1 VTETNPV
8 LARAEAD
15 LPAALDRLFQLIRI
29 PSVSTDPA
37 FAADCRACAE
47 WLRDD
52 LISMGADARVAETRG
67 LPMVVA
73 HLPGPE
79 DAPHILF
86 YGHYD
91 VQPAG
96 DPALWDHPPFEP
108 SFVKQPDGETWIR
121 GRGASDD
128 KGALMTFVE
137 ACRMIIAERGS
148 LPCRVS
154 FLFEGEEESGSA
166 SLAPFL
172 AEVGDEL
179 KSDVILVCDSD
190 QWDANTPA
198 ITISNRG
205 ICGQDLKIT
214 CADRD
219 LHSGIYG
226 NGARN
231 AVEVL
236 TRLLATL
243 KTPDGKVAIEGFY
256 DGVTE
261 PAPEFL
267 EAYARH
273 PFDGAKFLADVGLS
287 QPAGE
292 TDRSLTEQLW
302 SRPSAEIHGIAG
314 GYAGD
319 GFKAIVPSQ
328 ANAKLAFRLV
338 AGQDA
343 MRIRD
348 LFRAHILKHLPTDA
362 KVEFTDR
369 TMGIGYALPADFAYL
384 APVKQAL
391 TKEWGDV
398 ALMGSGGSLPI
409 LPMLTKAAGAEA
421 LLVGFAS
428 LMNRIHAPNEKFD
441 LSSFRRG
448 IRSWVEVIDALAAS
462 KVEKSHK

>member
-1 VTETNPV
+1 MSP

-37 FAADCRACAE
+37 HAGDCRAAAE
-47 WLRDD
+47 WLRAD
-52 LISMGADARVAETRG
+52 LAGMGAEASLRETQG

-79 DAPHILF
+79 GSPRVLF

-96 DPALWDHPPFEP
+96 DPALWDHPPFAPVLEP
-108 SFVKQPDGETWIR
+108 QPDGETWIR

-137 ACRMIIAERGS
+137 ACRVILAERGQ

-172 AEVGDEL
+172 AETAGEL
-179 KSDVILVCDSD
+179 QADVILVCDSD
-190 QWDANTPA
+190 QWDAETPA
-198 ITISNRG
+198 ITIMNRG
-205 ICGQDLKIT
+205 ICGQDIRLT
-214 CADRD
+214 TADRD

-226 NGARN
+226 NAARN
-231 AVEVL
+231 AVEALVQV
-236 TRLLATL
+236 LATL
-243 KTPDGKVAIEGFY
+243 KRPDGSIAIEGFY
-256 DGVTE
+256 DGVQE
-261 PAPEFL
+261 VPEAFRQ
-267 EAYARH
+267 AWARH
-273 PFDGAKFLADVGLS
+273 PFDGGKFLRDVGLTA
-287 QPAGE
+287 PAGE
-292 TDRSLTEQLW
+292 CDRPITEQLW
-302 SRPSAEIHGIAG
+302 TRPSAEIHGIAG

-319 GFKAIVPSQ
+319 GFKAIVPRE
-328 ANAKLAFRLV
+328 ATAKLAFRLV
-338 AGQDA
+338 AGQDP

-348 LFRAHILKHLPTDA
+348 LFRAHVLKHLPPDA

-369 TMGIGYALPADFAYL
+369 TMGHPYALPADFPYL
-384 APVKQAL
+384 APVTGALKQ
-391 TKEWGDV
+391 EWGDV
-398 ALMGSGGSLPI
+398 ALMGTGGSLPI
-409 LPMLTKAAGAEA
+409 LPMLTRATGAEA

-441 LSSFRRG
+441 LSSLRRG
-448 IRSWVEVIDALAAS
+448 IRSWIRILEALG
-462 KVEKSHK
+462 